1 MMMLMKHSRSI
12 KEKVLYTVSLYSI
25 SFLIFRFGQSGVTLG
40 NSMKVMLPSV
50 AGSQSCLHAV
60 LERDPF
66 NTIAL
71 HLLPDVLVINRS
83 PVTLQL
89 LTSVTENTDSLDD
102 LTNEGGEGVKEIV
115 STLDPNNVSLLP
127 QNKVCSYNVYFLS
140 VLKLFVSPV
149 SFAY

>member
-1 MMMLMKHSRSI
+1 
-12 KEKVLYTVSLYSI
+12 
-25 SFLIFRFGQSGVTLG
+25 
-40 NSMKVMLPSV
+40 MKVMLPSV

-66 NTIAL
+66 NTITL

-89 LTSVTENTDSLDD
+89 LTENTDLLEE
-102 LTNEGGEGVKEIV
+102 LTNERGEGVKEIV

-127 QNKVCSYNVYFLS
+127 QNKVCSYNVFQS
-140 VLKLFVSPV
+140 FFVSSEIV
-149 SFAY
+149 CFSSFICLLNGRVKP